1 MNQEDVDKYFP
12 SRNIPKGWVSIEEH
26 LPMMLAI
33 DFISQG
39 FTMYKVKAKDGKEYY
54 SPVCDHNTW
63 YYEAK
68 EDGIT
73 HWFNDD
79 SDN

>member
-39 FTMYKVKAKDGKEYY
+39 FT
-54 SPVCDHNTW
+54 W

-73 HWFNDD
+73 HWLNDD